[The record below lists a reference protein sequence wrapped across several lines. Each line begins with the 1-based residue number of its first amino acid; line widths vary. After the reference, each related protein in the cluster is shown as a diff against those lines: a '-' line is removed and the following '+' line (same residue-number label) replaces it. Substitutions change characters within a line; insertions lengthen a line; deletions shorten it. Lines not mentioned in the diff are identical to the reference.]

1 MAAIAK
7 MVATT
12 IRNQLELIKI
22 NEDYEKLLKPQIG
35 KTTKD
40 FIDAICVYVTNQQ
53 LQECKPKIDTSSKQ
67 AVLKN
72 TDELLVSYFDHNS
85 KIDMLAYKPTDS
97 AGKMLGGNMASSFA
111 AFGAD
116 AGKLFG
122 AAAKKTGNPVG
133 TLPLANAGNQV
144 GTLPLANAGNQV
156 GTLPLANAGGDNAG
170 NLGGTITAATA
181 NPAKFMSTA
190 QTALS
195 NTGIPEIPTNILD
208 AADVSALIKS
218 TKAKDVMD
226 FYTTEVM
233 SKLKCNADMHHYIDE
248 HIIQPV
254 FAVASKHIA
263 EVGSHHLT
271 DLAKT
276 TTEFHL
282 NKCALLIK
290 GQLDTFGA
298 ILNIVSIQ
306 PTDNT
311 IPNIIIPQYIHLLFE
326 LFVYSEY
333 GLIVD
338 MPIGINRDG
347 IQAYIAKLKSF
358 NVQIDN
364 YIKDDKYPE
373 GIMSMNGLKLPA
385 EWNDDGVSEANKN
398 KMITKD
404 IVIAEFKKLFKP
416 VVAKAKGGR
425 RRSRT
430 KKHKTKYLPVAKHD
444 SRRKR
449 P

>member
-7 MVATT
+7 MVAST

-40 FIDAICVYVTNQQ
+40 FIDAICVYITNQR
-53 LQECKPKIDTSSKQ
+53 LQKCKPAKETSSKS
-67 AVLKN
+67 AVVKN
-72 TDELLVSYFDHNS
+72 TEDLLRSYFEHNS
-85 KIDMLAYKPTDS
+85 KIDMLAYKPTYSVD
-97 AGKMLGGNMASSFA
+97 KMLGGR
-111 AFGAD
+111 
-116 AGKLFG
+116 KLTINELIIMG
-122 AAAKKTGNPVG
+122 GGLTDNITGIIG
-133 TLPLANAGNQV
+133 SG
-144 GTLPLANAGNQV
+144 
-156 GTLPLANAGGDNAG
+156 AGGLGSGAGGLGSAAIPDNIIG
-170 NLGGTITAATA
+170 
-181 NPAKFMSTA
+181 ST
-190 QTALS
+190 
-195 NTGIPEIPTNILD
+195 
-208 AADVSALIKS
+208 DVSALITS

-226 FYTTEVM
+226 FYTTEII
-233 SKLKCNADMHHYIDE
+233 SKLQCNDDMHKYIDE

-282 NKCALLIK
+282 KKCVLLIK

-338 MPIGINRDG
+338 MPIGINGDG
-347 IQAYIAKLKSF
+347 IQAYIRKLNPF

-364 YIKDDKYPE
+364 YIKDDKYPD
-373 GIMSMNGLKLPA
+373 GIMSMNSLKLPDS
-385 EWNDDGVSEANKN
+385 WNTNKDDEADKI
-398 KMITKD
+398 KMITKEL
-404 IVIAEFKKLFKP
+404 VIAEFKKLFKP
-416 VVAKAKGGR
+416 VVAKAKGGGR
-425 RRSRT
+425 KSRT
-430 KKHKTKYLPVAKHD
+430 KKHRTRYLPVAKHC

-449 P
+449 Q

>member
-7 MVATT
+7 MVAST

-40 FIDAICVYVTNQQ
+40 FIDAICVYITNQR
-53 LQECKPKIDTSSKQ
+53 LQKCKPAKETSSKS
-67 AVLKN
+67 AVVKN
-72 TDELLVSYFDHNS
+72 TEDLLRSYFEHNS
-85 KIDMLAYKPTDS
+85 KIDMLAYKPTYSVD
-97 AGKMLGGNMASSFA
+97 KMFG
-111 AFGAD
+111 GAD
-116 AGKLFG
+116 NAAGGAIPGLLNSIKATGSIDPTKLTSSIPNSVSTDG
-122 AAAKKTGNPVG
+122 LNAA
-133 TLPLANAGNQV
+133 LPTVDVKGLANNMIDA
-144 GTLPLANAGNQV
+144 P
-156 GTLPLANAGGDNAG
+156 P
-170 NLGGTITAATA
+170 
-181 NPAKFMSTA
+181 STD
-190 QTALS
+190 LY
-195 NTGIPEIPTNILD
+195 
-208 AADVSALIKS
+208 ALITS

-226 FYTTEVM
+226 FYTTEVI
-233 SKLKCNADMHHYIDE
+233 SKLQCNDDMHGYIND

-282 NKCALLIK
+282 YKCVLLIK
-290 GQLDTFGA
+290 GQLDTFGS

-306 PTDNT
+306 PANNT

-347 IQAYIAKLKSF
+347 IQAYITKLKSF

-373 GIMSMNGLKLPA
+373 GIMSMNGLKLP
-385 EWNDDGVSEANKN
+385 ESWNTDEDNEADKN
-398 KMITKD
+398 KMITKEL
-404 IVIAEFKKLFKP
+404 VIAEFKKLFKP
-416 VVAKAKGGR
+416 VVANAKGGR

-430 KKHKTKYLPVAKHD
+430 KKHKPRHLPVTKHC

>member
-7 MVATT
+7 MVAST

-40 FIDAICVYVTNQQ
+40 FIDAICVYITNQR
-53 LQECKPKIDTSSKQ
+53 LQKCKPAKETSSKS
-67 AVLKN
+67 AVVKN
-72 TDELLVSYFDHNS
+72 TEDLLRSYFEHNS
-85 KIDMLAYKPTDS
+85 KIDMLAYKPTYSVD
-97 AGKMLGGNMASSFA
+97 KMLGGR
-111 AFGAD
+111 
-116 AGKLFG
+116 KLTINELIIMG
-122 AAAKKTGNPVG
+122 GGLTDNITGIIG
-133 TLPLANAGNQV
+133 SG
-144 GTLPLANAGNQV
+144 
-156 GTLPLANAGGDNAG
+156 AGGLGSGAGGLGSAAGGLGSGAGGLGSAAIPDN
-170 NLGGTITAATA
+170 IID
-181 NPAKFMSTA
+181 ST
-190 QTALS
+190 
-195 NTGIPEIPTNILD
+195 
-208 AADVSALIKS
+208 DVSALITS

-226 FYTTEVM
+226 FYTTEII
-233 SKLKCNADMHHYIDE
+233 SKLQCNDDMHKYIDE

-254 FAVASKHIA
+254 FAVASKHIT

-282 NKCALLIK
+282 KKCVLLIK

-338 MPIGINRDG
+338 MPIGINGDG
-347 IQAYIAKLKSF
+347 IQAYIRKLNPF

-364 YIKDDKYPE
+364 YIKDDKYPD
-373 GIMSMNGLKLPA
+373 GIMSMNGLKLPDS
-385 EWNDDGVSEANKN
+385 WNTNKDDEADKI
-398 KMITKD
+398 KMITKEL
-404 IVIAEFKKLFKP
+404 VIAEFKKLFKP
-416 VVAKAKGGR
+416 VVAKAKGGGR
-425 RRSRT
+425 KSRT
-430 KKHKTKYLPVAKHD
+430 KKHRTRYLPVAKHC

-449 P
+449 Q